1 MVFEC
6 LNRTL
11 GSVGMG
17 LMRGCQLKG
26 EEDLARRTALETT
39 FAAIEQ
45 YETELARQLLEGLNA
60 IDEIKVWGISDVDRL
75 GERVPTVSITHDN
88 LTAAQLAE
96 RLGQQGIF
104 AWHGNYYAL
113 EFTESLGLEPDGMLR
128 IGLVHYNTAEEVER
142 LRESLV
148 EISATT

>member
-1 MVFEC
+1 M
-6 LNRTL
+6 
-11 GSVGMG
+11 
-17 LMRGCQLKG
+17 KD
-26 EEDLARRTALETT
+26 EEDLARRPALEAT

-60 IDEIKVWGISDVDRL
+60 INEIKVWGISDVDRL

-88 LTAAQLAE
+88 LTSAQLAE

-113 EFTESLGLEPDGMLR
+113 DFSESRGLVPDGMVR